1 MYQLEQICKNR
12 ILIILADSFFSGFRE
27 MCGLHHWRVGDWSK
41 EKLKQVGKEKEKNKD
56 SQREG
61 GLMDSIEILP
71 LL

>member
-1 MYQLEQICKNR
+1 M
-12 ILIILADSFFSGFRE
+12 ILAESFFFGFRE
-27 MCGLHHWRVGDWSK
+27 MCGLHHRRVGDWSK
-41 EKLKQVGKEKEKNKD
+41 VKLKQVGKEKKKNKD

>member
-1 MYQLEQICKNR
+1 
-12 ILIILADSFFSGFRE
+12 
-27 MCGLHHWRVGDWSK
+27 
-41 EKLKQVGKEKEKNKD
+41 LKQVGEEKKKNKD